1 MKQIVAVNSV
11 SLAAT
16 LATAGGARSDVRPSL
31 PDGDG
36 PPFSGAVRVG
46 DTLYLSGCKLRD
58 MMAPWLGE
66 APFSLWSW

>member
-1 MKQIVAVNSV
+1 MKQIIAVITV
-11 SLAAT
+11 FLAAT
-16 LATAGGARSDVRPSL
+16 LTTAGGARNHVRPSL

-46 DTLYLSGCKLRD
+46 DTLYLSGCQLRD

-66 APFSLWSW
+66 APFSLWS